1 MKYLFSK
8 STKTIL
14 LMSALLLFCSCS
26 KINPFYT
33 KPTDPVRLVLINIT
47 DTYLQHIASGNFLKA
62 RNMIFAEEYF
72 PTKGKNFTNAD
83 YQQQFDYIQNRWT
96 AKEHPFLGSMEF
108 IKAGVSKDKAYVI
121 VKKKSESEP
130 AYPQIRIDYLW
141 IGTGW
146 LIINDTI
153 FGPNEIIANLM
164 SENS

>member
-1 MKYLFSK
+1 MSNQFSK
-8 STKTIL
+8 LAKTIF
-14 LMSALLLFCSCS
+14 LMSVLFLFGSCS

-33 KPTDPVRLVLINIT
+33 KPTDPVRLVLIKIT

-72 PTKGKNFTNAD
+72 PAKGKGFTNEN

-96 AKEHPFLGSMEF
+96 PNEHPFLGTMEF
-108 IKAGVSKDKAYVI
+108 VKAGVLKDKAYVV
-121 VKKKSESEP
+121 VKKKGENEQ
-130 AYPQIRIDYLW
+130 AYPEIRIDYIW

-146 LIINDTI
+146 LIINDSI

-164 SENS
+164 SENK